1 MAIPQFCEIMHLNPA
16 CLCDKVTY
24 IKLNNK
30 INKSLFFR
38 HMKTHDTAVQAARS

>member
-1 MAIPQFCEIMHLNPA
+1 MAIHNFSEIMHLI
-16 CLCDKVTY
+16 CCDKVTY